1 MVWQVAPSCLKTK
14 GSPFGNHSLKW
25 GSNLSLNNL
34 YSSCCIVPL
43 IMYRHPV
50 TLPLITDQIMTW
62 TWQGCFTLST
72 MQSEKY
78 FLPGCLCTN
87 CDLFAK
93 TSNMLSSLKQTWNK
107 MEKPWSFELRVDFNS
122 EQTFIRRKIHFN
134 AFSFLVILCSFE
146 MFCFHNSS
154 YYYVLLSG
162 SLGLEINFWKFAPY
176 SCFRCRDVIGCNF
189 LCSSKPVFQ
198 ADLQAT
204 FWPWCKY

>member
-1 MVWQVAPSCLKTK
+1 
-14 GSPFGNHSLKW
+14 
-25 GSNLSLNNL
+25 
-34 YSSCCIVPL
+34 
-43 IMYRHPV
+43 MYRHPV

-134 AFSFLVILCSFE
+134 EFSFLVILCSFE

-154 YYYVLLSG
+154 YYYGLLSG
-162 SLGLEINFWKFAPY
+162 SLGLEINFWKFAP
-176 SCFRCRDVIGCNF
+176 SVVSDVGMSLDVISCVVANLFSRQTFKQRSDLGVNISFRPHLFF
-189 LCSSKPVFQ
+189 LSGINSCLNKMSSRF
-198 ADLQAT
+198 
-204 FWPWCKY
+204 KY